1 MYYLTSDNFVT
12 DIRDYILSLFSQNKF
27 IFKLVLVTQTVFDM
41 IMIWIPSHTLTS
53 TFGSI
58 TRCAIAVFPAF
69 KNINRIAKWTGIV
82 WICDCT
88 KIMPSE
94 TQSAPHCIILFMRI
108 ITIPMLTCSSRNS
121 FISIGAYKC
130 LRGIQAWER
139 QPSKASLS
147 WFALLGFRFLANIHI
162 HVQEQQKEFHSLLV
176 SDVLLLTKKA
186 WDSLIVD
193 SKFQLFKI
201 FLSVKVID
209 KKVCF
214 ANKDFAN
221 NYQAF
226 PRNQLSNKI

>member
-1 MYYLTSDNFVT
+1 MV
-12 DIRDYILSLFSQNKF
+12 I
-27 IFKLVLVTQTVFDM
+27 
-41 IMIWIPSHTLTS
+41 IWIPSHTLTS
-53 TFGSI
+53 TFCSI
-58 TRCAIAVFPAF
+58 TRFAIADFPACMW
-69 KNINRIAKWTGIV
+69 ISRIAKWTGIV
-82 WICDCT
+82 WICNCT

-186 WDSLIVD
+186 WDSLIEN
-193 SKFQLFKI
+193 FQKLKI
-201 FLSVKVID
+201 FLSAKVID
-209 KKVCF
+209 KEVCF
-214 ANKDFAN
+214 RHFLGNC
-221 NYQAF
+221 AF
-226 PRNQLSNKI
+226 FLGISCQIRFTFQVIKWYLFISKCLSYFQYCSIRK